1 MRSNLIKTKLAILI
15 LYNVQDLTTSI
26 TGYLG
31 VTFPL
36 ANKITAAEILVNSL
50 DMCLFFVDKPKCSKW
65 VFFSKQVIAKCMF
78 NAKCMFF
85 RKNLT
90 SS

>member
-50 DMCLFFVDKPKCSKW
+50 DMCLFFVDKPKCS
-65 VFFSKQVIAKCMF
+65 SKQVIAKCMF
-78 NAKCMFF
+78 NAKCMHF

>member
-1 MRSNLIKTKLAILI
+1 MRSNLIKTKLAIFI
-15 LYNVQDLTTSI
+15 LYNIQDLTTFI
-26 TGYLG
+26 TGYLR

-36 ANKITAAEILVNSL
+36 ANKITAAEILASRL

-78 NAKCMFF
+78 NAKFMLFQEKL
-85 RKNLT
+85 R
-90 SS
+90 